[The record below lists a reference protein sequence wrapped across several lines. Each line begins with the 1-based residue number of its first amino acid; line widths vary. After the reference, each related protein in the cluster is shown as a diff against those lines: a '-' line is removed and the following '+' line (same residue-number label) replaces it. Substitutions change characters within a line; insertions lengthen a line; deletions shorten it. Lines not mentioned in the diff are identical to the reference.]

1 MMGKSAN
8 AAAMEAPAVG
18 GRKKGLWR
26 EAWIRMR
33 RNRSSIVGMAIMA
46 IIILLAL
53 FANVIADYDEVVI
66 KVNMLERLQGPSLA
80 HIFGTD
86 ELGRDLFARIIHGA
100 RISLTI
106 GFVSEMVALLL
117 GLFLG
122 AVSGYYGN
130 RIDNVIMRCVD
141 VFMAIPSLL
150 LSIAMVTAFGNGIPV
165 LILAVA
171 VGSVPNLSRVVRAQV
186 MSVKGQ
192 EYVEAARALGASNFV
207 IITKYIIPNIMSPII
222 IQVALDVAGAIMTIS
237 SLSYLGLGVSP
248 PAPEWGSIL
257 SSGQTHIRDVW
268 HITVFPGLMIIITI
282 IALNMI
288 GDGLRDAL
296 DPKMKR

>member
-1 MMGKSAN
+1 MAKGTN
-8 AAAMEAPAVG
+8 TAAITAPAAG
-18 GRKKGLWR
+18 DRKKGLWR

-33 RNRSSIVGMAIMA
+33 RNRSSIVGMIIMA
-46 IIILLAL
+46 VIILLAL

-100 RISLTI
+100 RISLSI
-106 GFVSEMVALLL
+106 GFVSELVALAT

-130 RIDNVIMRCVD
+130 KVDNVIMRCMD

-150 LSIAMVTAFGNGIPV
+150 LSIAMVTAFGNGMPV

-171 VGSVPNLSRVVRAQV
+171 VSSVPNLSRVVRAQV

-207 IITKYIIPNIMSPII
+207 VITKYIIPNIMSPII
-222 IQVALDVAGAIMTIS
+222 VQVALDIAGAIMTIS

-257 SSGQTHIRDVW
+257 SSGQTYIRDVW

>member
-1 MMGKSAN
+1 MTEGITF
-8 AAAMEAPAVG
+8 AA

-26 EAWIRMR
+26 EAWLRMR
-33 RNRSSIVGMAIMA
+33 RNRSSLVGMGILGL
-46 IIILLAL
+46 IILLAI
-53 FANVIADYDEVVI
+53 FADVIADYDDVAT
-66 KVNMLERLQGPSLA
+66 KVNMAIRLQPPSLD

-100 RISLTI
+100 RISLSI
-106 GFVSEMVALLL
+106 GFVSEGAALIL
-117 GLFLG
+117 GMIFG
-122 AVSGYYGN
+122 AVSGFYGG

-141 VFMAIPSLL
+141 VLMAIPSLL
-150 LSIAMVTAFGNGIPV
+150 LSIAMVTAFGNGTGV
-165 LILAVA
+165 LIMAVA
-171 VGSVPNLSRVVRAQV
+171 VGTIPSLSRVVRAQV

-192 EYVEAARALGASNFV
+192 EYVEAAKALGANDFV
-207 IITKYIIPNIMSPII
+207 VITKYIIPNIMSPVIV
-222 IQVALDVAGAIMTIS
+222 QVALDIAGAIMTVS

-257 SSGQTHIRDVW
+257 SAGQTYIRDVW
-268 HITVFPGLMIIITI
+268 HLTVFPGMMIILTVIS
-282 IALNMI
+282 LNMI

>member
-1 MMGKSAN
+1 ML
-8 AAAMEAPAVG
+8 EAPQNAITLDDAG
-18 GRKKGLWR
+18 GSRKKGLWR

-33 RNRSSIVGMAIMA
+33 RNKASIVGMVIMGT
-46 IIILLAL
+46 IILLAI
-53 FANVIADYDEVVI
+53 FADVIANYNDVAI
-66 KVNMLERLQGPSLA
+66 KVNMAIRLQGPSLQ

-100 RISLTI
+100 RISLSI
-106 GFVSEMVALLL
+106 GFVSELVALAL
-117 GLFLG
+117 GMLLG
-122 AVSGYYGN
+122 AVSGYYGGKV
-130 RIDNVIMRCVD
+130 DNLIMRAMD
-141 VFMAIPSLL
+141 IFMAIPSLL

-165 LILAVA
+165 LIMAVA
-171 VGSVPNLSRVVRAQV
+171 VGSVPSLSRVVRAQV

-192 EYVEAARALGASNFV
+192 EYVEAARALGASNAT

-222 IQVALDVAGAIMTIS
+222 VQVALDIAGAIMTIS
-237 SLSYLGLGVSP
+237 GLSYLGLGVGS
-248 PAPEWGSIL
+248 PAPEWGAIL
-257 SSGQTHIRDVW
+257 SAGQKFIRDVW
-268 HITVFPGLMIIITI
+268 HITIFPGLMIVITV